1 MPRGGYRPG
10 AKRPV
15 GTGKFKE
22 PTQTMRV
29 PVSAVTEIQSYLEQR
44 MQQRIRYVDV
54 TPTEAAR
61 FDMEMLLPANDV
73 EPIHRPLFSS
83 RIAAGFPSPADDHIA
98 DWLDLSTYLVS
109 DKPATFYLRVIGLS
123 MIDEDIRPNDLLIV
137 NKGLEPQDGDI
148 VIAVLDGELTV
159 KELEI
164 ARGKVRLIP
173 ANPDFAPV
181 EVREDQQLMVWGVVT
196 AQIREHVRG
205 SKRLTKRKS
214 RE

>member
-29 PVSAVTEIQSYLEQR
+29 PVSALTEIQTYLEQR
-44 MQQRIRYVDV
+44 MQQRIRFVDV
-54 TPTEAAR
+54 TPAEVAR
-61 FDMEMLLPANDV
+61 FDTQLLLPANDV

-83 RIAAGFPSPADDHIA
+83 RIAAGFASPADDHIA
-98 DWLDLSTYLVS
+98 DWLDLSSYLVS

-123 MIDEDIRPNDLLIV
+123 MIEEDIRPNDLLIV

-159 KELEI
+159 KELELTPG
-164 ARGKVRLIP
+164 RVRLIP
-173 ANPDFAPV
+173 ANPDFAPI
-181 EVREDQQLMVWGVVT
+181 EIKEGQQLLVWGVVT

>member
-29 PVSAVTEIQSYLEQR
+29 PVSAVTDIQSYLEQR

>member
-73 EPIHRPLFSS
+73 EPLHRPLFSS